1 MPLAFITDR
10 SPNVCGIAGIWRSE
24 APAEGPLEAMSRSLR
39 HRGPNDNGIWID
51 EEAGIGLAHTRLAI
65 VDLSAAGHQPMRS
78 ASGRYELVYNGEIY
92 NHDELRSLADPTDSL
107 QWRGHSDT
115 ETLLAL
121 IECFGLEEA
130 LTKSIG
136 MFALALW
143 DRETR
148 TLSLAR
154 DRLGEKPLYYGWAN
168 GVFLFASELKAMRAV
183 PGFDPPIDRTSLDC
197 LLRYL
202 AVPAP
207 RTIHQGIFKLM
218 PGTVLTLTEAHRAAM
233 PSGFDG
239 RVGNLITAYW
249 SIEDVVARGRS
260 NLDGEDAE
268 ALLEQLLIASV
279 QRQSVADVP
288 VGTFLSG
295 GYDSSLVAALQQ
307 AHGGSRVETFSIGF
321 DEAGF
326 DEAPFAR
333 AVAQHLGTDHHE
345 IRVSATDA
353 LALIPDLPAIYDEP
367 FADSSQI
374 PTTLLSRLTRQHVTV
389 ALSGDGGDELFGGYN
404 RYVAFAKSK
413 KILAAVP
420 GPLRRAAG
428 LALGALGSDRIDR
441 LGRWTRID
449 RRFPHPGHKSQKL
462 ATLLRSGGEVEEQ
475 FRELTSQWPSND
487 RPVLGT
493 STFEPR
499 LAKLP
504 GLDDASRMMA
514 WDLADYLPND
524 ILVKVDRA
532 SMSAS
537 LETRAP
543 FLDHHVVECALGL
556 PSAMKIGPDGGKAIM
571 RNILYRY
578 VPRELLDRPKAGFAI
593 PLGQWLRGPLRDWAE
608 ELLTPASLAEF
619 FDIASVHQKWQT
631 HLSGRRD
638 NSSAIWPVLMF
649 QSWRR

>member
-1 MPLAFITDR
+1 M
-10 SPNVCGIAGIWRSE
+10 CGIAGTWRVEPPTNDELS
-24 APAEGPLEAMSRSLR
+24 AMAQSLR
-39 HRGPNDNGIWID
+39 HRGPDDHGIWID
-51 EEAGIGLAHTRLAI
+51 AEAGVGFAHTRLAI

-92 NHDELRSLADPTDSL
+92 NHDELRSLVDPVENV

-115 ETLLAL
+115 ETLLAM
-121 IECFGLEEA
+121 IERFGLEEA
-130 LTKSIG
+130 LSKSIG

-168 GVFLFASELKAMRAV
+168 GSFLFASELKAMRTV
-183 PGFDPPIDRTSLDC
+183 PGFAPPVDRAALDC
-197 LLRYL
+197 LLRFL

-207 RTIHQGIFKLM
+207 RSIHEGIFKLM
-218 PGTVLTLTEAHRAAM
+218 PGTILTLGVEDRTAM

-239 RVGNLITAYW
+239 RAGNRITSYW
-249 SIEDVVARGRS
+249 SIDEVIARGPS
-260 NLDGEDAE
+260 ELGGEDAE

-295 GYDSSLVAALQQ
+295 GYDSTLVAALQQ
-307 AHGGSRVETFSIGF
+307 AHGGSRVETFTIGF

-326 DEAPFAR
+326 DEAPHAR
-333 AVAQHLGTDHHE
+333 AVAAHLGTDHHE
-345 IRVSATDA
+345 MRVSSANA
-353 LALIPDLPAIYDEP
+353 LVLIPELPSIYDEP

-374 PTTLLSRLTRQHVTV
+374 PTTLLSRLARRHVTV

-404 RYVAFAKSK
+404 RYVAFAKSRK
-413 KILAAVP
+413 ALAAVP
-420 GPLRRAAG
+420 APLRRAAG
-428 LALGALGSDRIDR
+428 AALGAIGSDRIDR

-449 RRFPHPGHKSQKL
+449 RRFPQPGQKSQKL
-462 ATLLRSGGEVEEQ
+462 ATLLRNGKTVEKL
-475 FRELTSQWPSND
+475 FPELTSHWGASE
-487 RPVLGT
+487 RPVLDT
-493 STFEPR
+493 APCASR
-499 LAKLP
+499 LAALP
-504 GLDDASRMMA
+504 GIDEASRMMA
-514 WDLADYLPND
+514 WDMADYLPND
-524 ILVKVDRA
+524 ILAKVDRA

-556 PSAMKIGPDGGKAIM
+556 PSAMKIGSDGGKAIM

-578 VPRELLDRPKAGFAI
+578 VPRKLLDRPKAGFAI

-608 ELLTPASLAEF
+608 TLLAPDALSDH
-619 FDIASVHQKWQT
+619 FDVAVIRNRWAT
-631 HLSGRRD
+631 HLSGHRD
-638 NSSAIWPVLMF
+638 DSLAIWPVLMF
-649 QSWRR
+649 QAWRG

>member
-1 MPLAFITDR
+1 M
-10 SPNVCGIAGIWRSE
+10 CGIAGMWRRE
-24 APAEGPLEAMSRSLR
+24 PPATDVLAAMAGALR
-39 HRGPNDNGIWID
+39 HRGPDDNGSWID
-51 EEAGIGLAHTRLAI
+51 ADAGIGLAHTRLAI

-78 ASGRYELVYNGEIY
+78 VSGRFELVYNGEIY
-92 NHDELRSLADPTDSL
+92 NHDELRALVDPAGSMA
-107 QWRGHSDT
+107 WRGHSDT

-121 IECFGLEEA
+121 VERFGLEEA
-130 LTKSIG
+130 LAKATG

-143 DRETR
+143 DREMR

-168 GVFLFASELKAMRAV
+168 GAFLFASELKAMRAV
-183 PGFDPPIDRTSLDC
+183 PGFDPPVDRSALDC

-207 RTIHQGIFKLM
+207 RTIHEGVFKLM
-218 PGTVLTLTEAHRAAM
+218 PGTILRLTNADRQAM
-233 PSGFDG
+233 PDGFDG
-239 RVGNLITAYW
+239 RVGPLVRAYW
-249 SIEDVVARGRS
+249 SIDEVVGLGPS
-260 NLDGEDAE
+260 GLDREDAE

-307 AHGGSRVETFSIGF
+307 AHGGSRVETFTIGF
-321 DEAGF
+321 EEAGF
-326 DEAPFAR
+326 DEAPHAR
-333 AVAQHLGTDHHE
+333 AVAAHLGTDHHE
-345 IRVSATDA
+345 MRVSAADA
-353 LALIPDLPAIYDEP
+353 LALIPQLPAIYDEP

-404 RYVAFAKSK
+404 RYLAVAKSK
-413 KILAAVP
+413 AMLSAIP
-420 GPLRRAAG
+420 GPLRRVAG
-428 LALGALGSDRIDR
+428 LALGAVGSDRIDR
-441 LGRWTRID
+441 VGRWTRID
-449 RRFPHPGHKSQKL
+449 RRFPHPGLKSQKL
-462 ATLLRSGGEVEEQ
+462 ARMLRGGGKVEEQ
-475 FRELTSQWPSND
+475 YRELTSQWD
-487 RPVLGT
+487 ADARPVTGA
-493 STFEPR
+493 EPCAPR
-499 LAKLP
+499 LAALE

-514 WDLADYLPND
+514 WDMADYLPND

-543 FLDHHVVECALGL
+543 FLDHHVVECALRL
-556 PSAMKIGPDGGKAIM
+556 PSAFKIGPDGGKAIM
-571 RNILYRY
+571 RDILYRY

-608 ELLTPASLAEF
+608 ALLDPASLGDY
-619 FDIASVHQKWQT
+619 FDVAAVRRQWQA

-638 NSSAIWPVLMF
+638 QSAAIWPVLMF
-649 QSWRR
+649 QAWRG